1 MKIRHNNNLNYVLSF
16 FGIENSLQY
25 HKERS
30 VSGEKVDLQSNVVV
44 VKEPPSRLL
53 LIPVSYT
60 HLTLPTICSV

>member
-1 MKIRHNNNLNYVLSF
+1 MKIRPNNNSNYVLSF

-44 VKEPPSRLL
+44 VEEPPSRLL
-53 LIPVSYT
+53 LILHGKSILVD
-60 HLTLPTICSV
+60 CGK